1 MYEYFQ
7 RLLDKYNVTAYK
19 VAKETGVTTS
29 TLTNWKKGKYTPKP
43 EKLQKIADY
52 FGVPLSYLLSGK
64 MDEETRTPNNELTE
78 RDRREIGRDL
88 DKIMNEI
95 KNKTDGPLYYNGEAI
110 DEHSLDL
117 LEKALELGLT
127 ELKKE
132 NKVKYGRKKKRTEAQ
147 KAGDIIEEKNI

>member
-7 RLLDKYNVTAYK
+7 RLLDKYNV
-19 VAKETGVTTS
+19 TS

-132 NKVKYGRKKKRTEAQ
+132 NKVKYGRKKKRTEA
-147 KAGDIIEEKNI
+147 

>member
-1 MYEYFQ
+1 MIYELIKGLSKAKGLSINQ
-7 RLLDKYNVTAYK
+7 LEKTLDFSK
-19 VAKETGVTTS
+19 GS
-29 TLTNWKKGKYTPKP
+29 LCRIDTNRPSID
-43 EKLQKIADY
+43 KLQKIADF
-52 FGVPLSYLLSGK
+52 FGVTVDYLMTGK
-64 MDEETRTPNNELTE
+64 NEHVPADKSELTE

>member
-95 KNKTDGPLYYNGEAI
+95 KNKTDGPLYYNGEAF

-132 NKVKYGRKKKRTEAQ
+132 NKVKYGRKKKRTEA
-147 KAGDIIEEKNI
+147 

>member
-29 TLTNWKKGKYTPKP
+29 SLTNWKKGKYTPKP

-132 NKVKYGRKKKRTEAQ
+132 NKVKYGRKKKRTEA
-147 KAGDIIEEKNI
+147 

>member
-132 NKVKYGRKKKRTEAQ
+132 NKVKYGRKKKRTEA
-147 KAGDIIEEKNI
+147 

>member
-7 RLLDKYNVTAYK
+7 SLLNKYGITAYK

-52 FGVPLSYLLSGK
+52 FGVPLSYLLTGK
-64 MDEETRTPNNELTE
+64 MEEVPTTLNDELTE
-78 RDRREIGRDL
+78 KDKREIGRDL
-88 DKIMNEI
+88 DRIMDEI
-95 KNKTDGPLYYNGEAI
+95 KNNTDGPLYYNGEAI
-110 DEHSLDL
+110 DDHSLDL
-117 LEKALELGLT
+117 LQKALELGLT

-132 NKVKYGRKKKRTEAQ
+132 NKVKYGRKKK
-147 KAGDIIEEKNI
+147 KG

>member
-132 NKVKYGRKKKRTEAQ
+132 NKVKYGRKKKRT
-147 KAGDIIEEKNI
+147 GL

>member
-64 MDEETRTPNNELTE
+64 MDEETRTPNTELTE

-132 NKVKYGRKKKRTEAQ
+132 NKVKYGRKKKRTEA
-147 KAGDIIEEKNI
+147 